1 VEKNKFI
8 QKIFIT
14 FMSLAMLFS
23 VCVPPSNAISLR
35 QIEHKRRIARIKIFH
50 LKKLERQE
58 KSKLVR
64 NQQQLEDT
72 QDNLEASQNRYSTL
86 TGQLNGLSSQL
97 AYSVADY
104 NQSNINMR
112 RRLRHV
118 YKSQR
123 RGMLEML
130 LSVKDLNSML
140 DAIYFEKIVLKK
152 DYQRILM
159 VKRKA
164 EAIMALK
171 SEIQQKKLAL
181 AQTISDINSQQRY
194 IQGAIAQN
202 HNMISKLQ
210 SSRSAYERS
219 ERELARQ
226 SEYIQSMIARMQ
238 RHNKSTFIT
247 TGAFMKPIGGGITSP
262 FGWRVH
268 PIFHSR
274 IFHSGIDIAG
284 PYGGAIHAANSGRVI
299 YAGWQGGYGKVVIID
314 HGRVNGRPT
323 TTLYGHMSSINVG
336 TGQSVSRGQTI
347 GREGSTGYS
356 TGPHCHFEVRINGVP
371 QNPLRFI

>member
-1 VEKNKFI
+1 MKELRTIKNI
-8 QKIFIT
+8 LV
-14 FMSLAMLFS
+14 SLFS
-23 VCVPPSNAISLR
+23 MVLLFNLCVPVSSATSLKV
-35 QIEHKRRIARIKIFH
+35 IEHKRKVARIKIFH
-50 LKKLERQE
+50 LKKLENQE
-58 KSKLVR
+58 RSKLVR
-64 NQQQLEDT
+64 NQEQLDDT
-72 QDNLEASQNRYSTL
+72 QDNLDASKARYSSIT
-86 TGQLNGLSSQL
+86 TQLSNLNSQL
-97 AYSVADY
+97 STSVLDY
-104 NQSNINMR
+104 NHSNLMMR
-112 RRLRHV
+112 KRLHHV

-123 RGMLEML
+123 RGMLELL

-140 DAIYFEKIVLKK
+140 DAIYFEKIILKK
-152 DYQRILM
+152 DYQHIL
-159 VKRKA
+159 VLKKKA
-164 EAIMALK
+164 ETILVLK
-171 SEIQQKKLAL
+171 QEIQQKKIAL
-181 AQTISDINSQQRY
+181 AQTIEDIHSQQKE

-202 HNMISKLQ
+202 QNMIKKLKT
-210 SSRSAYERS
+210 SRWAYERS

-226 SEYIQSMIARMQ
+226 SEYIQAMIARMQ
-238 RHNKSTFIT
+238 SHNKSTFVT
-247 TGAFMKPIGGGITSP
+247 SGAFLKPIGGGITSP

-323 TTLYGHMSSINVG
+323 TTLYGHMSAINVG
-336 TGQSVSRGQTI
+336 SGQSVSRGQTI